1 VAGGVGAFS
10 ECRIAGRGERGETVG
25 IILGMQCNGK
35 GVTALLMSGV
45 TFEHIFCFAAAI
57 AAACGRKCSGRR
69 FTIE

>member
-1 VAGGVGAFS
+1 MQAAVEDCCAAHVEAVAGGVGAFS

-45 TFEHIFCFAAAI
+45 TFE
-57 AAACGRKCSGRR
+57 S
-69 FTIE
+69 